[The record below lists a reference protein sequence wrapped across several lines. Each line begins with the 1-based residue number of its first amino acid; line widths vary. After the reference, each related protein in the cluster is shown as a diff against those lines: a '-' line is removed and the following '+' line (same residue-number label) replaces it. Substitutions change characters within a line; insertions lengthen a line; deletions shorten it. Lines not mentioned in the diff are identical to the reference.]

1 MQRIIS
7 NSIRPRFLRKR
18 RLSCLPSAFPRIP
31 STFQNPTISTLS
43 FASQRIGDG
52 RFSFSRFST
61 QVEDISNDTSVEEA
75 SDRISFRNHLN
86 NFYRATHD
94 VSLKDAFHTE
104 KIESGSSNPSTL
116 WTSTFECPVSGDRI
130 HAGELPGDEFR
141 VEKDGRWYYSSKKT
155 SLKAAAMQALT
166 QVSEVPSSEEHRTGE
181 QRSKEARSITTKQQ
195 LITWYKRKHKISLED
210 NMFQAR
216 KRSVTGKKIG
226 GIWWTASFICPASGQ
241 EFKAIELQSGEAL
254 YHDSEGY
261 WYRKKSDAINAAAA
275 HAIYINKLEGSDTL
289 PEDKFEAFEEGR
301 GEEEESFLS
310 ESGDTNLAGPSAPTR
325 APLNAHYQ
333 KEHNVT
339 ISNIDFV
346 ASLVSFKGKTV
357 GGNWWTATFICPVT
371 GDRHDSKRLV
381 DSKCHQDSDG
391 IVWYKKKEDSMRAA
405 GLGALDTMRFKKA
418 GVIEP
423 RYCKEDPSE
432 IASEDDTLLLPDL
445 VNEKEASLQKKETP
459 EAISSLGGDGEDAE
473 EEEEYT
479 IELVPQR
486 LGSIEDLGPATT
498 TTTFDLIADTWLES
512 SNLQKSGN
520 SASPLFHNP
529 YLERQEAID
538 RAHSWV
544 ASQKQD
550 HFGDDEGNRTCFNG
564 QGQTTNVKIA
574 NLMLDSL
581 ARTNRGLPLDN
592 QRSGVEAAATAILE
606 YMWSSQSKPDAN
618 SYASFLKCLEGD
630 SPSNLSKTA
639 QRIYDAM
646 SDGTEY
652 DGRILPRPNIA
663 VYNSLIQRL
672 AKAGVETSVQD
683 IDSNMV
689 PNKETFLSILSSMSK
704 PPNHNRNSGIF
715 DADKALSCIDHMKSL
730 SEKYDR
736 STLSP
741 DIQTY
746 NAPLCWI
753 GGIPSTSSRPYSWCM
768 PWDSYE
774 KIFQKGFKVLLTDN
788 PLIQEASNI
797 ENWYYSMKSGK
808 FGSNIHPDIETV
820 ESLIQAWV
828 RTATRDGLE
837 KAEALA
843 ESLIDDK
850 SGGCKVRVQT
860 FHPIL
865 AAWAH
870 SGAHDGPEKVDYW
883 IKRLN
888 DSGLPVMGDGRYRAA
903 PIVARLSSQRQLHR
917 EHEVHELA
925 SQSATDFHALAV
937 ETARRL
943 DGMIQD
949 FESSDDFF
957 IEANTFK
964 LALQAWCNVG
974 QACSRMGDLNGA
986 VEALSSIQDIIRMFD
1001 NLIECLYNSDS
1012 EGSLNQ
1018 LLHLLNSS
1026 PQIYSAAFSAVK
1038 DFDQKLAARVSEKRD
1053 VSHLMNH
1060 LSSLEQSI
1068 RRSEEFRLCTEEL
1081 QAKARAF
1088 SPEQPVD
1095 NTGYRGVYKDL
1106 FSLSSEAFVQDNLS
1120 VTWSG
1125 FYIDI
1130 IQALEASKIVP
1141 EKENDVARIAVLVSD
1156 ISKMQKAENTPLLNE
1171 HIMKILRKF
1180 QLNSGE
1186 QGVLFNAAL
1195 QTVYGPPQKR
1205 NERSSYSTKSKSNK
1219 RPSVAHE
1226 KADSSSSS
1234 KTGLR
1239 RRRNVRNR
1247 TTHQRNVS
1255 PQHDI
1260 VQKKQQA
1267 C

>member
-43 FASQRIGDG
+43 FASQRTGDG
-52 RFSFSRFST
+52 RFLFSRFST
-61 QVEDISNDTSVEEA
+61 QVEDISNSTSVEEA
-75 SDRISFRNHLN
+75 SDRISFRNQLN

-94 VSLKDAFHTE
+94 VSLKDAFLTE
-104 KIESGSSNPSTL
+104 KIESGSTDFSTL
-116 WTSTFECPVSGDRI
+116 WTSTFECPISGDRI
-130 HAGELPGDEFR
+130 HTGELPGDEFR

-155 SLKAAAMQALT
+155 SLQAAAMQALI
-166 QVSEVPSSEEHRTGE
+166 QVSEVPSSKEQRTGVK
-181 QRSKEARSITTKQQ
+181 QSKDSLSVITKQK
-195 LITWYKRKHKISLED
+195 LITWYKRNHKISLED
-210 NMFQAR
+210 DMFQAR
-216 KRSVTGKKIG
+216 KRSATGKKIG
-226 GIWWTASFICPASGQ
+226 GIWWTASFMCPASGQ
-241 EFKAIELQSGEAL
+241 EFKAIELQSGEAF

-261 WYRKKSDAINAAAA
+261 WYRKKGDAINAAAA
-275 HAIYINKLEGSDTL
+275 HAIYINKLEGSETL
-289 PEDKFEAFEEGR
+289 PDDKFESLKEGR

-310 ESGDTNLAGPSAPTR
+310 ESGDTNFAGPSTPTR

-339 ISNIDFV
+339 ISNKDFV
-346 ASLVSFKGKTV
+346 ASLVSFKGKTI

-371 GDRHDSKRLV
+371 GDRFDSKRLV
-381 DSKCHQDSDG
+381 DSNCHQDSDG
-391 IVWYKKKEDSMRAA
+391 IVWYKKKEDSMLAA
-405 GLGALDTMRFKKA
+405 GLGALDTVRFKKM
-418 GVIEP
+418 GVTEP

-459 EAISSLGGDGEDAE
+459 EAISSLDGDGEDPE
-473 EEEEYT
+473 KEEEYT

-486 LGSIEDLGPATT
+486 LGSIGDLGPETT

-512 SNLQKSGN
+512 SNLQATGN
-520 SASPLFHNP
+520 RASPLFHNP
-529 YLERQEAID
+529 YLERQAAID
-538 RAHSWV
+538 RANSWV
-544 ASQKQD
+544 TLQQD
-550 HFGDDEGNRTCFNG
+550 HSGDDEGNRTCFNG
-564 QGQTTNVKIA
+564 QGQTTNIKIA

-581 ARTNRGLPLDN
+581 ARANRGLPLDN
-592 QRSGVEAAATAILE
+592 QRSGVEAAATAVLE
-606 YMWSSQSKPDAN
+606 YMRSSHSKPDAN

-672 AKAGVETSVQD
+672 AEAGVETSVQD
-683 IDSNMV
+683 IDSNME
-689 PNKETFLSILSSMSK
+689 PNKETFLSILSSMSN
-704 PPNHNRNSGIF
+704 PPNHNRGAGIF

-736 STLSP
+736 SSLLP
-741 DIQTY
+741 DTQTY

-768 PWDSYE
+768 PWDSYH
-774 KIFQKGFKVLLTDN
+774 KIFKMLLNDN

-797 ENWYYSMKSGK
+797 ENWYFSMKSGK
-808 FGSNIHPDIETV
+808 FGSDIHPDIETV

-843 ESLIDDK
+843 ETLIDDK
-850 SGGCKVRVQT
+850 SGGCQVRVQT

-865 AAWAH
+865 AAWVY
-870 SGAHDGPEKVDYW
+870 SGANDGPEKVDYW
-883 IKRLN
+883 LKRLN

-903 PIVARLSSQRQLHR
+903 PIVARLSRQRHLHR
-917 EHEVHELA
+917 EHAVHELA

-937 ETARRL
+937 ETARLL
-943 DGMIQD
+943 DAMIQD

-957 IEANTFK
+957 IEADTFK
-964 LALQAWCNVG
+964 LALQAWYNVG

-986 VEALSSIQDIIRMFD
+986 VEVLSSIQDIIRMFD
-1001 NLIECLYNSDS
+1001 NLIQCLYNSDS
-1012 EGSLNQ
+1012 EGSLSQ
-1018 LLHLLNSS
+1018 LLHLLDSS
-1026 PQIYSAAFSAVK
+1026 PEIYSAAFSAVK
-1038 DFDQKLAARVSEKRD
+1038 EFDQNQAARVSENRD

-1068 RRSEEFRLCTEEL
+1068 RRSEEFRLCTEEMR
-1081 QAKARAF
+1081 AKARGF

-1095 NTGYRGVYKDL
+1095 NTWYRGVYKDL
-1106 FSLSSEAFVQDNLS
+1106 FSFSSEAFVQDDLS
-1120 VTWSG
+1120 VTWLG

-1156 ISKMQKAENTPLLNE
+1156 ILKMQKAENAPLLNE
-1171 HIMKILRKF
+1171 HIMNVLRKF
-1180 QLNSGE
+1180 HLNSGE

-1195 QTVYGPPQKR
+1195 QTVYGPLQKR
-1205 NERSSYSTKSKSNK
+1205 NQGTSYSTKNKSNK
-1219 RPSVAHE
+1219 RPSVTHGKAH
-1226 KADSSSSS
+1226 SSSSS

-1239 RRRNVRNR
+1239 RRRNVQN
-1247 TTHQRNVS
+1247 THHRNVS